1 MGSRCWKDLNGHGCD
16 VVAITPFPNG
26 EKTDM
31 TACSRDISETEDER
45 LCTVKEAA
53 ALVGISAQTLMKYR
67 KQGLV
72 CPMQNGRIR
81 RFSAKDI
88 KWLRCLRELIH
99 VNKISIEALKKL
111 LGYAPC
117 WEIKNCPRENC
128 NYNNY
133 NLTEHI
139 EDFRGRG

>member
-1 MGSRCWKDLNGHGCD
+1 
-16 VVAITPFPNG
+16 
-26 EKTDM
+26 M

-53 ALVGISAQTLMKYR
+53 ALVGISPQTLIKYR
-67 KQGLV
+67 KQGLA
-72 CPMQNGRIR
+72 CPMQNGRIQ

-117 WEIKNCPRENC
+117 WEIKNCHRENC
-128 NYNNY
+128 NFNNY
-133 NLTEHI
+133 DLTNHI
-139 EDFRGRG
+139 EDSQGRG